1 MVVKRDVVVNVMY
14 IRHETRNI
22 FVTMLCSGPFIVV
35 KCTRNDTVELSAKH
49 KIKNV
54 QNK

>member
-1 MVVKRDVVVNVMY
+1 MVMKRDVVVNVMY

-22 FVTMLCSGPFIVV
+22 FVTMLCSGSFIVV
-35 KCTRNDTVELSAKH
+35 NVSAKH
-49 KIKNV
+49 NIKSA